1 MVWDVKTGLAVASYS
16 QKIYKPDLIQW
27 TRDEEYCFRL
37 VSNEIHIYR
46 GQMMISCAASSTVE
60 GGGGG
65 GSDAMGRAP
74 VDIID
79 KVYHKGLTQFSIT
92 PTISP
97 CITIAV
103 FTREAGGNPA
113 RVTLYKYSPDNDN
126 AAGVVAVAGVDES
139 AGSVGAKGSS
149 SSSSSSS
156 SGKTTTRVVGP
167 VSSRTMFAGE

>member
-1 MVWDVKTGLAVASYS
+1 
-16 QKIYKPDLIQW
+16 
-27 TRDEEYCFRL
+27 
-37 VSNEIHIYR
+37 
-46 GQMMISCAASSTVE
+46 MISCAASSTVE

-65 GSDAMGRAP
+65 GSDVMGRAP

-126 AAGVVAVAGVDES
+126 AAAGVVAVAGVDES
-139 AGSVGAKGSS
+139 AGSVGTKGSS
-149 SSSSSSS
+149 SSNSSSSS
-156 SGKTTTRVVGP
+156 SEKTTTRVVGP